1 MSDCSI
7 FLLCITHLTR
17 VSPQNSPTATA
28 LCNQPDNRI
37 CLFLSSSQSAKTKL
51 FLLKLVE
58 EPSTHSEPSW
68 NASNVWFSFAS
79 STVTVQK
86 EVESYSIQSL
96 VADYGGFLGLSVG
109 FNFLMIWECVLNII
123 EGIMKRKLSARR

>member
-7 FLLCITHLTR
+7 FPMCIPHFTR
-17 VSPQNSPTATA
+17 VSPQNPPTATA

-37 CLFLSSSQSAKTKL
+37 CLFLSAKTKL

-109 FNFLMIWECVLNII
+109 FNFLMIWECVFNLI
-123 EGIMKRKLSARR
+123 ERIRKRKLALSSYM